1 MHKTVPLDNLPTETT
16 VQYFSWCEGICD
28 LFCSLFRL
36 SIQMFLLSTAPVQM
50 YVVVLATFGLVL
62 FLWQTGGFKRICI
75 YKMYIFS
82 ITMVLPPYFFCQWN
96 FHMHKKFYLWK
107 KMAEDKTW
115 CYISNFKDNI
125 NTCGGSISI
134 LHKSTKLG
142 PYIILL
148 VLMSARYQY
157 MWNEIEVNFLYRYSC
172 FCYVF

>member
-1 MHKTVPLDNLPTETT
+1 
-16 VQYFSWCEGICD
+16 
-28 LFCSLFRL
+28 
-36 SIQMFLLSTAPVQM
+36 MFLLSTAPVQM

-82 ITMVLPPYFFCQWN
+82 ITDGFVSIFFFQWN
-96 FHMHKKFYLWK
+96 FHTHKKVLPVK
-107 KMAEDKTW
+107 KNGRRQDM